1 MRAMLRA
8 HLRPASPPLRL
19 AHSRKVGSAS
29 RAILMDSLYAVSH
42 AVHFTAQA
50 IPIILLMTVGSITA
64 HSKDW
69 KPPMEPPIMMSI

>member
-1 MRAMLRA
+1 
-8 HLRPASPPLRL
+8 
-19 AHSRKVGSAS
+19 
-29 RAILMDSLYAVSH
+29 MDSLYAVSH

-50 IPIILLMTVGSITA
+50 IPMILLMTVGSITA